1 MFLFL
6 LRMFFILNSTREGL
20 VLFRMFELNKKKCKL
35 RSGDDKTENAIPNLK
50 EINDK
55 CSKHNWH
62 C

>member
-1 MFLFL
+1 MFK
-6 LRMFFILNSTREGL
+6 
-20 VLFRMFELNKKKCKL
+20 LNKKECKV

-55 CSKHNWH
+55 CSKHNSH